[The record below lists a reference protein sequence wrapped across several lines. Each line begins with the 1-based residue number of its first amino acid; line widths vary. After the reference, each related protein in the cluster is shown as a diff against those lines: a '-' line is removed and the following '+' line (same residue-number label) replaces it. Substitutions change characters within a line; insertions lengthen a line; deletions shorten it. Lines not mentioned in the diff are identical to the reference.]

1 MAKAKEEKERDSG
14 LKKAALLMVALGP
27 EIAAQIFKHLSDSET
42 EHLTL
47 EIASINKL
55 TPERKAAVLEDFYNM
70 AVAKEYILSGGIDYA
85 RDVLER
91 ALGTGK
97 AMDVINRLST
107 FLDVAPFD
115 FARKS
120 DSNQLLNFLR
130 NEHPQTIALILS
142 YLNSAQASHIL
153 KNLNDPA
160 LQVSVT
166 KRIALMDRTSPEIIK
181 EVEKVLEKKLSMV
194 LSPEYTEAG
203 GIPGVVE
210 ILNRVGRRTELDIM
224 EKLSENDPELA
235 EEIKKRMFVFEDI
248 VKISDRDLQSLLR
261 QVESAQLATALKNVK
276 DDVKDKVLGNLSKRG
291 ADMLREDMEF
301 AGPVRLKE
309 VEEAQQHIVN
319 TLRSMIESG
328 EIADYRSEGADS
340 L

>member
-1 MAKAKEEKERDSG
+1 MADDKKKGG
-14 LKKAALLMVALGP
+14 LTKAAMLMVALGP
-27 EIAAQIFKHLSDSET
+27 EVSSNILKHLSDNEI
-42 EHLTL
+42 ERLTL
-47 EIASINKL
+47 EIAGMNKL
-55 TPERKAAVLEDFYNM
+55 TPEMKSDVLEEFYNL
-70 AVAKEYILSGGIDYA
+70 AVAKEYILAGGIDYA
-85 RDVLER
+85 RDILER

-120 DSNQLLNFLR
+120 DPTQLLNFIR

-142 YLNSAQASHIL
+142 YLSSAQSSFIL
-153 KNLNDPA
+153 KSLNDPT

-166 KRIALMDRTSPEIIK
+166 KRIATMDRTSPEVIK

-203 GIPGVVE
+203 GIAGVVE
-210 ILNRVGRRTELDIM
+210 ILNRVGRKTESEIM
-224 EKLSENDPELA
+224 DKLSEEDPELA

-248 VKISDRDLQSLLR
+248 VKIGDRDVQQVLR
-261 QVESAQLATALKNVK
+261 QVESAQLATALKNMKEEVQQK
-276 DDVKDKVLGNLSKRG
+276 IFGNMSKRA
-291 ADMLREDMEF
+291 ADMLKEDMEF
-301 AGPVRLKE
+301 AGPVRLRE
-309 VEEAQQHIVN
+309 IEEAQQHIVN
-319 TLRSMIESG
+319 TIRGMIESG
-328 EIADYRSEGADS
+328 EIADYRTEGGEM

>member
-1 MAKAKEEKERDSG
+1 MAKIDKATG
-14 LKKAALLMVALGP
+14 LKKAAMLMVALGP
-27 EIAAQIFKHLSDSET
+27 EISAEIFKHLSDNEI
-42 EHLTL
+42 ERMTL
-47 EIASINKL
+47 EIAGLNKL
-55 TPERKAAVLEDFYNM
+55 TPQMKAVVLEEFYNLAM
-70 AVAKEYILSGGIDYA
+70 AKEYILAGGIDYA
-85 RDVLER
+85 REVLER

-115 FARKS
+115 FARKT
-120 DSNQLLNFLR
+120 DPNQLLNFIR

-142 YLNSAQASHIL
+142 YLQSSQSSYIL

-166 KRIALMDRTSPEIIK
+166 KRIATMDRTSPEVIK

-203 GIPGVVE
+203 GISGVVE
-210 ILNRVGRRTELDIM
+210 ILNRVGRKTESEIM
-224 EKLSENDPELA
+224 DKLSEEDPELA

-248 VKISDRDLQSLLR
+248 VKISDRDLQQVLR
-261 QVESAQLATALKNVK
+261 QVESAQLATALKNMK
-276 DDVKDKVLGNLSKRG
+276 DDVQQKVFNNMSKR
-291 ADMLREDMEF
+291 AAEMLKEDMEY
-301 AGPVRLKE
+301 AGPVRLRE
-309 VEEAQQHIVN
+309 IEEAQQHIVN
-319 TLRSMIESG
+319 TIRGMIESG
-328 EIADYRSEGADS
+328 EIADYRTEGGEM

>member
-1 MAKAKEEKERDSG
+1 MAKIDKATG
-14 LKKAALLMVALGP
+14 LKKAAMLMVALGP
-27 EIAAQIFKHLSDSET
+27 EISAEIFKHLSDNEI
-42 EHLTL
+42 ERMTL
-47 EIASINKL
+47 EIAGLNKL
-55 TPERKAAVLEDFYNM
+55 TPQMKAVVLEEFYNLAM
-70 AVAKEYILSGGIDYA
+70 AKEYILAGGIDYA
-85 RDVLER
+85 REVLER

-115 FARKS
+115 FARKT
-120 DSNQLLNFLR
+120 DPNQLLNFIR

-142 YLNSAQASHIL
+142 YLQSSQSSYIL

-166 KRIALMDRTSPEIIK
+166 KRIATMDRTSPEVIK

-203 GIPGVVE
+203 GISGVVE
-210 ILNRVGRRTELDIM
+210 ILNRVGRKTESEIM
-224 EKLSENDPELA
+224 DKLSEEDPELA

-248 VKISDRDLQSLLR
+248 VKISDRDLQQVLR
-261 QVESAQLATALKNVK
+261 QVESAQLATALKNMK
-276 DDVKDKVLGNLSKRG
+276 EDVQQKVYNNMSKR
-291 ADMLREDMEF
+291 AAEMLKEDMEY
-301 AGPVRLKE
+301 AGPVRLRE
-309 VEEAQQHIVN
+309 IEEAQQHIVN
-319 TLRSMIESG
+319 TIRGMIESG
-328 EIADYRSEGADS
+328 EIADYRTEGGEM

>member
-1 MAKAKEEKERDSG
+1 MAKTDDKMTG
-14 LKKAALLMVALGP
+14 IKKACMLMVALGP
-27 EIAAQIFKHLSDSET
+27 EISSEIFKHLSDSEI
-42 EHLTL
+42 EKLTL
-47 EIASINKL
+47 QIASLNKL
-55 TPERKAAVLEDFYNM
+55 SPKDKAEVLEDFYNL
-70 AVAKEYILSGGIDYA
+70 ALAKEYILTGGIDYA

-97 AMDVINRLST
+97 AMDIINRLST

-120 DSNQLLNFLR
+120 DPNQLLNFIR

-142 YLNSAQASHIL
+142 YLQSSQAAYIM
-153 KNLNDPA
+153 KALNDPT

-166 KRIALMDRTSPEIIK
+166 KRIATMDRTSPEVIK

-203 GIPGVVE
+203 GIQGCVE
-210 ILNRVGRRTELDIM
+210 ILNRVGRKTESEIM
-224 EKLSENDPELA
+224 DKLSEDDPELA

-248 VKISDRDLQSLLR
+248 VKLGDRDLQQVLR
-261 QVESAQLATALKNVK
+261 QVESAQLATALKNQKEEVQG
-276 DDVKDKVLGNLSKRG
+276 KVYGNMSKRA
-291 ADMLREDMEF
+291 ADMLKEDMEY
-301 AGPVRLKE
+301 AGPVRLRE
-309 VEEAQQHIVN
+309 IEEAQQHIVN
-319 TLRSMIESG
+319 TIRGMIESG
-328 EIADYRSEGADS
+328 EIADYRTEGGEM